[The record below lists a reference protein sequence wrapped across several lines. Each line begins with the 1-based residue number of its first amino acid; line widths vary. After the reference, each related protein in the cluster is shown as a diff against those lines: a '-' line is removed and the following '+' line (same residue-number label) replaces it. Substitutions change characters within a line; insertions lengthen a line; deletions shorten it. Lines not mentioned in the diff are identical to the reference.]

1 MNKLR
6 WQLLLV
12 GLALVAIA
20 ILLLAQQPLL
30 QAFTA
35 QPERGGI
42 YIEGLVG
49 SIGRLNPLL
58 DAGNPADQDVDS
70 LIFSSLVSFDTRGN
84 PQPELAETWGIS
96 LDGLQYNFTLREGL
110 TWHDGAP
117 LTTADIAFTI
127 ELMKDPTLP
136 VSEDVRA
143 LWTSVQV
150 FVFDDLHIQFRLP
163 SAYAPFMDYLAFGI
177 LPQHILG
184 EMDAATLMNAP
195 FNLEPVGSGPY
206 RFGELLNENNQ
217 VTGVVLNAWD
227 GYYAG
232 RPFIDQVV
240 FHYYETPE
248 AAYQAF
254 RDGDVLGVSYVD
266 AQLLPRVLSDPVLNV
281 YSTRLPSLSLVLLN
295 LDNAEKPFL
304 QEAQVR
310 QALLYGVNR
319 QWIVD
324 EFLGGQATVAD
335 SPILPG
341 SWAYNESQPQIPYDT
356 DIAISMLKEAGYT
369 IPAEGGQVRS
379 KEGLSLEFELVHPDD
394 LLHTRIAESIRDNWA
409 QIGVQVTLVAVPYDQ
424 LVSNYLEPRTYE
436 AALVDLNFTHEPDPD
451 PYPFWHQAGATGGQN
466 YSKWNDRRA
475 SEYLEQ
481 ARAYPGVS
489 TNQNQRARLYRNFQ
503 AHFAREMPALLLYF
517 PIYNYAISAQ
527 VRGVSIGPIFQSS
540 DRFAGINEW
549 FLVASS
555 QVQELDPTAQPEIG
569 GPDPTVQPQ

>member
-6 WQLLLV
+6 WQFLLV

-20 ILLLAQQPLL
+20 ILLFAQQPLL

-58 DAGNPADQDVDS
+58 DAGNPGDQDIDR
-70 LIFSSLVSFDTRGN
+70 LLFNGLVRFDARGS
-84 PQPELAETWGIS
+84 PQPDLAETWGIS

-110 TWHDGAP
+110 TWHDGEP
-117 LTTADIAFTI
+117 LTTADVAFTI
-127 ELMKDPTLP
+127 ELLKNPNFP
-136 VSEDVRA
+136 IPEDVRI
-143 LWTSVQV
+143 LWESVEV
-150 FVFDDLHIQFRLP
+150 FVFDDVHMQFRLP
-163 SAYAPFMDYLAFGI
+163 AAYAPFMDYLSFGV
-177 LPQHILG
+177 LPQHLLG

-195 FNLEPVGSGPY
+195 YNLEPVGSGPY

-240 FHYYETPE
+240 FHYYETAE
-248 AAYQAF
+248 DAYRAYQ
-254 RDGDVLGVSYVD
+254 DGDLQGISYVD
-266 AQLLPRVLSDPVLNV
+266 PQLLPTVLSDPTLNV

-295 LDNAEKPFL
+295 LDNAEKPFF
-304 QEAQVR
+304 QESQVR
-310 QALLYGVNR
+310 QALMYGINR

-324 EFLGGQATVAD
+324 EFLGGQAMVAD
-335 SPILPG
+335 GPILPG
-341 SWAYNESQPQIPYDT
+341 TWAYNESQPHIPYDNDT
-356 DIAISMLKEAGYT
+356 AISILKQAGYT

-379 KEGLSLEFELVHPDD
+379 KEGISLEFELVHPNDA
-394 LLHTRIAESIRDNWA
+394 LHTQIAESIRDNWA
-409 QIGVQVTLVAVPYDQ
+409 QIGVQVTLVSVPYEQ
-424 LVSNYLEPRTYE
+424 LISDYLEPRAYE

-451 PYPFWHQAGATGGQN
+451 PYPFWHQAEVTGGQN

-481 ARAYPGVS
+481 ARAYPGIS
-489 TNQNQRARLYRNFQ
+489 TNQSQRARLYRNFQ

-517 PIYNYAISAQ
+517 PIYNYAISSQ
-527 VRGVSIGPIFQSS
+527 VRGVSVGPIFQSS
-540 DRFAGINEW
+540 DRFANINEW
-549 FLVASS
+549 FLVARG
-555 QVQELDPTAQPEIG
+555 QAEELDPTPQPESGGPTATAQP
-569 GPDPTVQPQ
+569 